1 MRTRLWLIILLLVW
15 VGEWTPSLEP
25 VQNAPCRAMW
35 FLTEDLAALVTY
47 QTRPQALWPLSRFRS
62 RCRRRRGGR
71 KPLFRRPCARGARG
85 EEQERQTEEA
95 QQVKHESV
103 LDPHRWG
110 LTPELSQALPKRLHS
125 LWERYAECF
134 KTKTRDTSEYAY
146 HYLSGLLRLETR
158 RNYTNI
164 GRVTDIAGENL
175 QHFMSNSPWPM
186 RKVLEQV
193 REEIKA
199 TPGLERGGVLVL
211 DESADQAGEK
221 KAGAGRQY
229 NGRLGKVDMSQV
241 GAFLAYVN
249 LMHLAR
255 PVWAWVDGE
264 LFLQEQWFTPEMAD
278 LRERLGIPPE
288 LAFETKVEKGWKMI
302 QRVQAQ
308 GLPFEAVACDDLY
321 GRSTWLRDK
330 MDEAGLLYMADIPC
344 FTQVYLEKP
353 MLGVPEPQPGH
364 RGPQPTRIRVLN
376 GVGPYPVHRVAQ
388 RGDTAWSRVRVRPV
402 ERGELNDP
410 FAVRRVWTLRDG
422 KTEPVEEWLVIR
434 REASN
439 RYNYSLSNAP
449 ADATIEHLAWLKCQ
463 RYFVER
469 TNQDAKSEAGWAE
482 LEARKYRG
490 WEHHLALVILAVW
503 FAAQTKWA
511 WALESTRDPA
521 LAQQLAVDVLPLL
534 SMANIRLLLRAAMPL
549 PQPTPEQAIA
559 RVVEHFVN
567 RTRSRASRLKHQKPA
582 LQPNANAPP

>member
-1 MRTRLWLIILLLVW
+1 M
-15 VGEWTPSLEP
+15 
-25 VQNAPCRAMW
+25 
-35 FLTEDLAALVTY
+35 
-47 QTRPQALWPLSRFRS
+47 
-62 RCRRRRGGR
+62 
-71 KPLFRRPCARGARG
+71 
-85 EEQERQTEEA
+85 
-95 QQVKHESV
+95 
-103 LDPHRWG
+103 LDPQRWG
-110 LTPELSQALPKRLHS
+110 LTPELSQALPQRLRS

-186 RKVLEQV
+186 RKALEQV
-193 REEIKA
+193 REEIEA
-199 TPGLERGGVLVL
+199 TPGLERGGVLLL
-211 DESADQAGEK
+211 DESADAAGEK

-229 NGRLGKVDMSQV
+229 NGRLGKVDVSQV
-241 GAFLAYVN
+241 GVFLAYAN
-249 LMHLAR
+249 LTHFDR
-255 PVWAWVDGE
+255 PVWTWVDGE

-278 LRERLGIPPE
+278 LREQLGIPPE
-288 LAFETKVEKGWKMI
+288 LVFETKVEKGWKMI
-302 QRVQAQ
+302 QRVQSQ
-308 GLPFEAVACDDLY
+308 GLPFEAVACDALY

-330 MDEAGLLYMADIPC
+330 MDEAGLLYMADVPC
-344 FTQVYLEKP
+344 NTQVYLEKP
-353 MLGVPEPQPGH
+353 LLGVPEPQPGR
-364 RGPQPTRIRVLN
+364 RGPKPTCIRVLN
-376 GVGPYPVHRVAQ
+376 DAEPYPVHRVA
-388 RGDTAWSRVRVRPV
+388 RRDDTPWSRVRVRPV

-410 FAVRRVWTLRDG
+410 FAARRVWTLRDG
-422 KTEPVEEWLVIR
+422 KTQPVEEWLVIR
-434 REASN
+434 REAKN

-469 TNQDAKSEAGWAE
+469 TNQDAKSEAGWDE

-503 FAAQTKWA
+503 FAAQTKWE
-511 WALESTRDPA
+511 WACELTRDPA
-521 LAQQLAVDVLPLL
+521 LAPQFAVDVLPVL

-559 RVVEHFVN
+559 RVAEHFVN
-567 RTRSRASRLKHQKPA
+567 RTRSRASRLKRQKSA